1 MGLSRL
7 MRLITGLCEL
17 VLGIPVLGGLII
29 IGTGYMPL
37 TFMMILH
44 ILTLV
49 VCVRARSE
57 VHGSIVGIVTSF
69 IAYIP
74 FVGMIMHIIS
84 GILLLISSASR
95 SERYRW
101 PTK

>member
-1 MGLSRL
+1 MALPRL
-7 MRLITGLCEL
+7 MRLITGVCEL
-17 VLGIPVLGGLII
+17 ILGIPVIGGLII
-29 IGTGYMPL
+29 IGTGYIPL
-37 TFMMILH
+37 TFMLILH

-57 VHGSIVGIVTSF
+57 IHGSIVGIVTSF

-74 FVGMIMHIIS
+74 FVGMIMHIIT
-84 GILLLISSASR
+84 GLLLVISSASR

-101 PTK
+101 RS